1 MILTDREIRNSL
13 DAGLFSIQPRPDE
26 RAFSSTSIDLT
37 LDATLS
43 EFKRQET
50 GIDIVVDPGLPGY
63 SFSRVIN
70 TITQR
75 VTIDPAKGF
84 DLAPGIL
91 VLGWTMDE
99 VDLKSPARV
108 ATRVEG
114 KSSLARLG
122 LAVHVTAPTIHAG
135 FKGQI
140 QLEIINHGPLPVRL

>member
-1 MILTDREIRNSL
+1 LILTNREIRISL

-70 TITQR
+70 TITS
-75 VTIDPAKGF
+75 A
-84 DLAPGIL
+84 
-91 VLGWTMDE
+91 
-99 VDLKSPARV
+99 
-108 ATRVEG
+108 
-114 KSSLARLG
+114 
-122 LAVHVTAPTIHAG
+122 
-135 FKGQI
+135 
-140 QLEIINHGPLPVRL
+140 